1 MVKIDA
7 TMVTKF
13 ACIIGLGSTP
23 YSRLN
28 STPLLAAGM
37 ALHILLLLMHKTLG
51 GWQFGA
57 RYLCDVIPM
66 MLLYCVRWRDRTA
79 VWEYPIM
86 IFAVAFNIYGAA
98 CFHLMQGGY

>member
-37 ALHILLLLMHKTLG
+37 ALCYFL
-51 GWQFGA
+51 
-57 RYLCDVIPM
+57 
-66 MLLYCVRWRDRTA
+66 RDRRSPAPWDEKETRLLRQCLL
-79 VWEYPIM
+79 
-86 IFAVAFNIYGAA
+86 VA
-98 CFHLMQGGY
+98 LPLTVLSGYLQYTHTMRVDEWGNWNVGQST